1 MYYCTIENINHI
13 IMASLSSTAKSISEL
28 RTPCL
33 IGYLNKIKNNAYQM
47 LKQADKFNV
56 KLTPHVK
63 THKTIQGAM
72 IQTGGRRN
80 GIVCSTLAEVNFFCN
95 GGFDDILYAVPIT
108 PDKFM
113 DAMKLNNKMDKF
125 SILVDSMEMIS
136 ALINFSHPNHIK
148 PWHVWVMVDC
158 GYHRDGIDPKDP
170 DSLEL
175 IAALYNAGKDKMI
188 FGGIYTHVSKFLTLK
203 KISPLTHFIT
213 LHPKGGHSY
222 GGKSKNEIKAIA
234 EIERD
239 AVVNF
244 ANKIRSHFGIGIG
257 MSDVMI
263 TVGSTPTCSIMP
275 SHLNE
280 IDAIHPGNFIYYD
293 CMQAD
298 LGSCTL
304 DDIAVRVLTRVIGKY
319 PKQNMLLIDCGWT
332 GCSAQGE
339 SNHYGRIAG
348 TEKHKLCIKVLKQEA
363 GEVET
368 SDGSPINFDN
378 FPIGTILEILPHHSC
393 ASTHQH
399 RKIHIIETDD
409 NDRKIEEQ
417 TVMDSWE
424 ICDGW

>member
-1 MYYCTIENINHI
+1 
-13 IMASLSSTAKSISEL
+13 
-28 RTPCL
+28 
-33 IGYLNKIKNNAYQM
+33 
-47 LKQADKFNV
+47 
-56 KLTPHVK
+56 
-63 THKTIQGAM
+63 
-72 IQTGGRRN
+72 
-80 GIVCSTLAEVNFFCN
+80 
-95 GGFDDILYAVPIT
+95 
-108 PDKFM
+108 
-113 DAMKLNNKMDKF
+113 
-125 SILVDSMEMIS
+125 
-136 ALINFSHPNHIK
+136 
-148 PWHVWVMVDC
+148 
-158 GYHRDGIDPKDP
+158 
-170 DSLEL
+170 
-175 IAALYNAGKDKMI
+175 
-188 FGGIYTHVSKFLTLK
+188 
-203 KISPLTHFIT
+203 LTHFTT

-368 SDGSPINFDN
+368 SDGSPINF
-378 FPIGTILEILPHHSC
+378 
-393 ASTHQH
+393 
-399 RKIHIIETDD
+399 
-409 NDRKIEEQ
+409 
-417 TVMDSWE
+417 
-424 ICDGW
+424 

>member
-1 MYYCTIENINHI
+1 MYYCKIENINHI

-188 FGGIYTHVSKFLTLK
+188 FGGIYTHVS
-203 KISPLTHFIT
+203 
-213 LHPKGGHSY
+213 
-222 GGKSKNEIKAIA
+222 
-234 EIERD
+234 
-239 AVVNF
+239 
-244 ANKIRSHFGIGIG
+244 
-257 MSDVMI
+257 
-263 TVGSTPTCSIMP
+263 
-275 SHLNE
+275 
-280 IDAIHPGNFIYYD
+280 
-293 CMQAD
+293 
-298 LGSCTL
+298 
-304 DDIAVRVLTRVIGKY
+304 
-319 PKQNMLLIDCGWT
+319 
-332 GCSAQGE
+332 
-339 SNHYGRIAG
+339 
-348 TEKHKLCIKVLKQEA
+348 
-363 GEVET
+363 
-368 SDGSPINFDN
+368 IN
-378 FPIGTILEILPHHSC
+378 S
-393 ASTHQH
+393 
-399 RKIHIIETDD
+399 
-409 NDRKIEEQ
+409 
-417 TVMDSWE
+417 
-424 ICDGW
+424 